1 MSNVGFLDGVFTLLD
16 FKIMRT
22 CALFVFVWSFE
33 MPVTA
38 VHSGPVDRRDN
49 STETQESQRTA
60 ESIGEGVCMC

>member
-38 VHSGPVDRRDN
+38 VHSGSVDGRYH
-49 STETQESQRTA
+49 STETQEGQRTA
-60 ESIGEGVCMC
+60 ESIGEVA